1 MNQESIR
8 TVNLGRKVNRDDED
22 SEPEIEFLSEP
33 QSGSKQR
40 SQKVELE
47 VKDKIINK
55 SLFKLKQNVFK
66 FSTLFRILQI
76 NTFI

>member
-8 TVNLGRKVNRDDED
+8 TVNLERKVNRDDED